1 MSLEAEAIYDDEIDD
16 DKYLTFVVGSETYGL
31 HIRYV
36 REIIGMQAITL
47 LPDVPEWIR
56 GVINLRGK
64 VIPVMDIRKRFRLGH
79 REDDR
84 RTCIVVVNVS
94 AGSVG
99 LVVDRVSEVIDIAAE
114 NIEPPP
120 HVDGGTSQHFLSG
133 LGKVGDEVRLLLDA
147 PKLLAPPQ
155 IAATH

>member
-1 MSLEAEAIYDDEIDD
+1 MSLNPEPMFDDEIDD
-16 DKYLTFVVGSETYGL
+16 DKYLTFVVGTETYGL

-36 REIIGMQAITL
+36 REIIGLQAITL

-64 VIPVMDIRKRFRLGH
+64 VIPVMDIRKRFRLPH

-94 AGSVG
+94 DWSVG
-99 LVVDRVSEVIDIAAE
+99 LVVDAVSEVIDR
-114 NIEPPP
+114 
-120 HVDGGTSQHFLSG
+120 DGVVRGRGSGGSSQHFLSG

-147 PKLLAPPQ
+147 PKLLAGPS
-155 IAATH
+155 TT

>member
-1 MSLEAEAIYDDEIDD
+1 MSLNPEPMFDDEIDD
-16 DKYLTFVVGSETYGL
+16 DKYLTFVVGTETYGL

-36 REIIGMQAITL
+36 REIIGLQAITL

-64 VIPVMDIRKRFRLGH
+64 VIPVMDIRKRFRLPH

-94 AGSVG
+94 DWSVG
-99 LVVDRVSEVIDIAAE
+99 LVVDAVSEVIDIAPD

-120 HVDGGTSQHFLSG
+120 HVDGGSSQHFLSG

-147 PKLLAPPQ
+147 PKLLAGPS
-155 IAATH
+155 TT